1 MARVPF
7 REFQYLSTI
16 KFFIYAINSSTS
28 MAISLIF
35 LLKAAF
41 EQLPTKG
48 KSICKYALLPGLILL
63 SSATALQAER
73 WENSRMTI
81 LTCAPGEELYSL
93 FGHTAIRVQDEASGS
108 DYVFNY
114 GTFDFSTPNFY
125 LKFMRGE
132 LDYMLSITTFERFL
146 REYRME
152 GRSVWEQ
159 ELLLS
164 SAGKAALMEAL
175 LLNHQPENR
184 YYPYHFFYDNCATR
198 VRDIIAVQY
207 PGGLVFPDTQN
218 VEQSTF
224 RTAIADYLQY
234 RPWTKLG
241 LDLILG
247 QPTDKAV
254 DALSI
259 QFLPDHLMLQF
270 AGAHDAS
277 GQAAVGEAQ
286 ELLVFETSPKKVFW
300 APLLVFS
307 ILALFGLRISRWRVK
322 RKLSLHWLNVV
333 TFVPPVLLGFL
344 IIFLWFFTSHSVTG
358 PNWHL
363 LWAHPL
369 YLLLLFPSR
378 TSALFQR
385 RLRWLLLLPLIFL
398 LVLFPFLPQDMPL
411 ALWPLWLLMAV
422 RLIW

>member
-1 MARVPF
+1 
-7 REFQYLSTI
+7 
-16 KFFIYAINSSTS
+16 
-28 MAISLIF
+28 
-35 LLKAAF
+35 
-41 EQLPTKG
+41 
-48 KSICKYALLPGLILL
+48 
-63 SSATALQAER
+63 
-73 WENSRMTI
+73 MTI

-93 FGHTAIRVQDEASGS
+93 FGHTAIRVQDKESGS

-132 LDYMLSITTFERFL
+132 LDYMLSVTTFDRFL
-146 REYRME
+146 REYQMDS
-152 GRSVWEQ
+152 RSVWEQ

-164 SAGKAALMEAL
+164 ETEKSALLEALM
-175 LLNHQPENR
+175 LNHQPENR

-198 VRDIIAVQY
+198 VRDIIAAHY
-207 PGGLVFPDTQN
+207 SGGLEFPDLQN
-218 VEQSTF
+218 QEQSTF
-224 RTAIADYLQY
+224 RTALSDYLEY

-247 QPTDKAV
+247 QPTDEAV
-254 DALSI
+254 DAFSI

-270 AGAHDAS
+270 AGAHDAN
-277 GQAAVGEAQ
+277 GKAAVGEAH
-286 ELLVFETSPKKVFW
+286 ELLVFETSPERMFW
-300 APLLVFS
+300 TPLLVFS
-307 ILALFGLRISRWRVK
+307 LLALIGLRLTRWRVK
-322 RKLSLHWLNVV
+322 RKRSLHGLNIV
-333 TFVPPVLLGFL
+333 TFVPAILLGFL

-369 YLLLLFPSR
+369 YLLLLFPKKIN
-378 TSALFQR
+378 LKFQR
-385 RLRWLLLLPLIFL
+385 RLRWLLLAPLVFL
-398 LVLFPFLPQDMPL
+398 LLLFPFLPQDMPL